1 MSPRRPSCP
10 PAPRKSPRV
19 ASLRRCYHLPRSASP
34 GTTPI
39 CEQFEEISLAEANL
53 MLPPS
58 SLLAVGELHSLR
70 CNLHFPQ
77 SSHLRIR
84 ALYTL
89 NVKNYRARG
98 RIGSHCVVLVSRRQ
112 VPQGNFPLFF
122 PPSFAIARCSPACK
136 RHLHIGTTVLYHV
149 RET

>member
-1 MSPRRPSCP
+1 MPTRTAKVAACCVAPPLLP
-10 PAPRKSPRV
+10 PASFCLAGDDTNLRTIRGDIVSRGQPH
-19 ASLRRCYHLPRSASP
+19 AS
-34 GTTPI
+34 
-39 CEQFEEISLAEANL
+39 SL
-53 MLPPS
+53 LPPPS
-58 SLLAVGELHSLR
+58 FLLAVGELHSLR

>member
-1 MSPRRPSCP
+1 MPTRTAKVAACCVAPPLLP
-10 PAPRKSPRV
+10 PASFCLAGDDTNLRTIRGDIVSRGQPH
-19 ASLRRCYHLPRSASP
+19 AS
-34 GTTPI
+34 
-39 CEQFEEISLAEANL
+39 SLL
-53 MLPPS
+53 LPPS
-58 SLLAVGELHSLR
+58 FLLAVGELHSLR